1 VRLQR
6 AAFDPTKIID
16 TARGGHRASGAR
28 DGLDMIR
35 QLRRPRP
42 RIAPGADRESIACE
56 LRARPA
62 GDRVRVEFMANSE
75 RDAPSRWGSS
85 RAIRTVLAVRQYQ
98 SRPVPDAVL
107 ERIVEAGRLTGSG
120 MNGQPW
126 HFIVVRDAET
136 LRRLGAMAP
145 SGPYVA
151 QAPLA
156 IVVATEKSRVAVS
169 DASLAIQ
176 SMLLTAWAD
185 GVGANWV
192 GFGGVGG
199 VKTLLGIPAGLDVFA
214 ILPFGYPARPG
225 MAKAYEGYWKA
236 FGNDRNHFYSGLN
249 ALGMVTILLELSRR
263 LPDVWAAQY
272 NTDEEARRALE
283 AFTQQRKQ
291 LEVAVDL
298 AYQGAQRAAELSGRP
313 NKWLDISAA
322 DLALLM
328 GMPAARVENRYRRA
342 LADGQR
348 FHLAGARRQLAI
360 LDRLGVLAE
369 SAKAA
374 LAVVEELERAL
385 PPDPH
390 VSSPAH
396 YREG

>member
-56 LRARPA
+56 RRARPA

-98 SRPVPDAVL
+98 SRPVPDAVV
-107 ERIVEAGRLTGSG
+107 EHIVEAGRLTGSG

-156 IVVATEKSRVAVS
+156 IVVASEKSRVAVS

-176 SMLLTAWAD
+176 SMLLAAWAD

-214 ILPFGYPARPG
+214 ILPFGYPARPWDG
-225 MAKAYEGYWKA
+225 
-236 FGNDRNHFYSGLN
+236 
-249 ALGMVTILLELSRR
+249 
-263 LPDVWAAQY
+263 
-272 NTDEEARRALE
+272 AR
-283 AFTQQRKQ
+283 
-291 LEVAVDL
+291 
-298 AYQGAQRAAELSGRP
+298 S
-313 NKWLDISAA
+313 
-322 DLALLM
+322 
-328 GMPAARVENRYRRA
+328 
-342 LADGQR
+342 
-348 FHLAGARRQLAI
+348 GARRCP
-360 LDRLGVLAE
+360 RW
-369 SAKAA
+369 
-374 LAVVEELERAL
+374 RT
-385 PPDPH
+385 
-390 VSSPAH
+390 SSDMGGRS
-396 YREG
+396 REGRRRPPVTCSPSVTRCFSTGSRSTTSSFATPA